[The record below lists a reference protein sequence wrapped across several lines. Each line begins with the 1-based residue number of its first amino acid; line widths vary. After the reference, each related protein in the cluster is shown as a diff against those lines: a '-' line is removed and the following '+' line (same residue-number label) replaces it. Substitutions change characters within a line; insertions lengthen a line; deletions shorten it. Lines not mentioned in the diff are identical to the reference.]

1 MMNRSV
7 MGRQMFAAGGAAF
20 PDISG
25 DGQVTQKDI
34 LMGRGVLPRPMQ
46 EGGIADPMMMQGM
59 DPSMVPQE
67 DPMMAQQGEVDPE
80 VLAGM
85 FGQME
90 TQMSGIEDSED
101 LESMMNA
108 VRGDQQPVEARRAEL
123 ASFVG
128 PEDAQVTPESVL
140 ALVQP
145 VMQLASLD
153 QGIGGLAEAEM
164 SGVSMEGPMGEGIMS
179 TVNTAPDAAPMPP
192 PTGQAMMDPAM
203 MGVGNPPPVNFR
215 QGGVVQYMEDG
226 GSPIQDAYN
235 ERAFYDELI
244 KDYTVDDQAMLDDR
258 KQMAKSQMFFDLA
271 QAGLEFASP
280 GQRQESPAESLA
292 RAFKNTDFF
301 PKLGARGQSIQDLKD
316 KQNLSRR
323 AASQSLMP
331 SRLAASEA
339 QVAADRAAQAAFEKA
354 QITAAEK
361 GYTNIMIPGMK
372 GTLMSVPNSQV
383 ESYSGLGY
391 GLATKL
397 SSSGEDFKRVNFR
410 KPSGEVVTAEA
421 GTPLYYQY
429 LNVDKYPET
438 GPAKQPSASERAA
451 QIQNFAMI
459 GDPTKV
465 KRLDLNDPTDLATLK
480 SLDREKWVK
489 AGSQTLTIDTG
500 PKLSDTQQIL
510 SNVTLM
516 NSYGDGTASPQD
528 VATIEAAIG
537 QAYEPVRTE
546 ENGYVTYRSPP
557 VPSLVKDAHK
567 DRRSA
572 GLQTSRFVTI
582 FPKETPVLD
591 VVREL
596 DSISDVAPLTQADIV
611 SRSNKI
617 EKILAA
623 TAEAYSDQFTD
634 GSVPIQVLRSRA
646 FNDSL
651 VKANGTIDLDSES
664 WRMVPTTL
672 YGKDIP
678 YGQSRGLG
686 SAFDRAIKNIG
697 ESVRETG
704 VGENRLDL
712 DDQQLFQA
720 DADFRALKL
729 QTLSQLTDAV
739 NNEGGRVL
747 KSVQDQINE
756 ILEPLEPGI
765 FSFDGGTLATIKAVR
780 NQLALGLQAQI
791 ENLPEYPNGR
801 ETEKTASARAK
812 SKSLRNLIAEYTKF
826 NDHLEQYLQIKPS
839 AGSSS
844 GSGADKNFFLE
855 LARKEEEA

>member
-7 MGRQMFAAGGAAF
+7 MGRQMFAKGGAAF

-34 LMGRGVLPRPMQ
+34 LMGRGVIPRPMQ

-90 TQMSGIEDSED
+90 TQMAGIEDSED
-101 LESMMNA
+101 LEGMMNA
-108 VRGDQQPVEARRAEL
+108 VRGDEQPIEARRAEL
-123 ASFVG
+123 AGLVG

-164 SGVSMEGPMGEGIMS
+164 SGVSMEGPMSEGIMS

-301 PKLGARGQSIQDLKD
+301 PKLGARGQAIQDLKD
-316 KQNLSRR
+316 KQTLSRR

-339 QVAADRAAQAAFEKA
+339 QVAADRAAQAALKKA

-361 GYTNIMIPGMK
+361 GSTNIMIPGMK
-372 GTLMSVPNSQV
+372 ATLKSVPKSQV
-383 ESYSGLGY
+383 PLYSGLGY
-391 GLATKL
+391 ALATNL
-397 SSSGEDFKRVNFR
+397 SSSGDDSKRANFR
-410 KPSGEVVTAEA
+410 KPSGEVVTAEV

-429 LNVDKYPET
+429 LNVDMYPET
-438 GPAKQPSASERAA
+438 GPAKQPSATERAA

-459 GDPTKV
+459 DDPTKV
-465 KRLDLNDPTDLATLK
+465 MRLDLSKDTDRAILDALDPM
-480 SLDREKWVK
+480 KWVK
-489 AGSQTLTIDTG
+489 AGSQSLAGPDKK
-500 PKLSDTQQIL
+500 PKLSPASQIL
-510 SNVTLM
+510 ADPSLSMPYKNNSASPEDKALFEQAIIEFTSGGQVFNFETGRYEKVAAKELTPDLRETLKEGNPKLFTQITGVSLDSSGKEVVRNLM
-516 NSYGDGTASPQD
+516 TANIELINPDGTLNTKSPIWD
-528 VATIEAAIG
+528 TTAPNRFDPEINYKLAIG
-537 QAYEPVRTE
+537 GSRVLPSTVGVVTE
-546 ENGYVTYRSPP
+546 IGQEVFGMDPSPETIKFKKAQKSLNG
-557 VPSLVKDAHK
+557 LANDL
-567 DRRSA
+567 
-572 GLQTSRFVTI
+572 LQY
-582 FPKETPVLD
+582 
-591 VVREL
+591 
-596 DSISDVAPLTQADIV
+596 
-611 SRSNKI
+611 
-617 EKILAA
+617 A
-623 TAEAYSDQFTD
+623 TGDQD
-634 GSVPIQVLRSRA
+634 
-646 FNDSL
+646 
-651 VKANGTIDLDSES
+651 
-664 WRMVPTTL
+664 
-672 YGKDIP
+672 
-678 YGQSRGLG
+678 
-686 SAFDRAIKNIG
+686 
-697 ESVRETG
+697 
-704 VGENRLDL
+704 
-712 DDQQLFQA
+712 
-720 DADFRALKL
+720 
-729 QTLSQLTDAV
+729 
-739 NNEGGRVL
+739 GRVL
-747 KSVQDQINE
+747 KFVQELIEQETSDIRPGGLLFKTDADAKGSLDNLADGLKQAFQIN
-756 ILEPLEPGI
+756 
-765 FSFDGGTLATIKAVR
+765 AAK
-780 NQLALGLQAQI
+780 
-791 ENLPEYPNGR
+791 LPEYTPDAANR
-801 ETEKTASARAK
+801 YSAAIIQATSQDQQKLKVLLNEVLKFQEFFASGLPTTGAGTSANK
-812 SKSLRNLIAEYTKF
+812 KSLIQMA
-826 NDHLEQYLQIKPS
+826 Q
-839 AGSSS
+839 
-844 GSGADKNFFLE
+844 
-855 LARKEEEA
+855 